1 MGCLLWLAALHRT
14 SCPSLPSC
22 LGHRSRLKMGSQS
35 RTGSEG
41 DQSCHF
47 ASPELPVPGLPC
59 LHTHEEMV
67 YRSAGVTLVSQWWLN
82 TRALTTVQHQCEGK
96 ANSQGSRKSEGPT
109 RFGCQLETSHA
120 GFALSSQAYEHPSQ
134 ATRYLVQLK
143 RLPMQCQLKVKIA
156 LATSAGVST

>member
-35 RTGSEG
+35 RTGSG
-41 DQSCHF
+41 GGQSCRF
-47 ASPELPVPGLPC
+47 ANPELQVPGLPC
-59 LHTHEEMV
+59 LHTHEEVV
-67 YRSAGVTLVSQWWLN
+67 YKSAGVTLVSQWYLS
-82 TRALTTVQHQCEGK
+82 TRALTTAQHQCEGK
-96 ANSQGSRKSEGPT
+96 ADSQGGRKAEGPT

-120 GFALSSQAYEHPSQ
+120 GFALSLQAYKHPSH

-143 RLPMQCQLKVKIA
+143 PLPVPCQLRYR
-156 LATSAGVST
+156 LL